1 MKKKELK
8 RLRRRDLL
16 ELLIDLSKEN
26 EQLREKNKD
35 LETQLNERTIAVA
48 KAGSLAE
55 AALQLNGVFEAAQEA
70 CDQYIQNM
78 QQRCRQLEED
88 TENRCRQM
96 LENTGTQ
103 VEIYGKEDSE

>member
-26 EQLREKNKD
+26 EVLRARNQE
-35 LETQLNERTIAVA
+35 LEAKLSERTITVSE
-48 KAGSLAE
+48 AGSLAE
-55 AALQLNGVFEAAQEA
+55 AALKLNGVFQAAQEA
-70 CDQYIQNM
+70 CDQYFQNM
-78 QQRCRQLEED
+78 QQRCRQLEKE

-96 LENTGTQ
+96 LEDSGLQ
-103 VEIYGKEDSE
+103 VDKYEKEDSE